1 MPRINLLP
9 IFSKSK
15 VGTFSD
21 NFSAGLSSRWQFT
34 NSAWAGSGGAAICT
48 PTLGAELFLNGTFA
62 TDTNWTKGTG
72 WTISGGTGN
81 KAAGTAGTISQTVT
95 SANNWNRIQFD
106 LTVTASTFA
115 GVHGSATNLGKAFS
129 TSGTNIVSTRYANNT
144 ALGIRGVTS
153 TSAGSIDNASAKQ
166 ITISDMMATIS
177 GLKNSANIS
186 ASVTIGQGTPAGVVG
201 WLDSYTSPANYILC
215 FHNGETLTLIKVVAG
230 VITSLINTAATYAAG
245 AEIKMKGLRS
255 GANLLVTAYYNG
267 VQIGTQ
273 QTVSD
278 AGIVDNTRHG
288 IFSSNENNTI
298 SRFTVR

>member
-1 MPRINLLP
+1 MIPVISANKRAKRGV
-9 IFSKSK
+9 SY
-15 VGTFSD
+15 
-21 NFSAGLSSRWQFT
+21 NFAQADGALAGFEYT
-34 NSAWAGSGGAAICT
+34 NSAWTVASNKALST

-62 TDTNWTKGTG
+62 ADANWIKGAG

>member
-1 MPRINLLP
+1 MIPVISANKRAKRGV
-9 IFSKSK
+9 SY
-15 VGTFSD
+15 
-21 NFSAGLSSRWQFT
+21 NFAQANGALAGFEYT
-34 NSAWAGSGGAAICT
+34 NSAWTVASNKALST

-62 TDTNWTKGTG
+62 ADTNWTKGTG

-81 KAAGTAGTISQTVT
+81 KAAGTAGTISQTVAT
-95 SANNWNRIQFD
+95 ANNWYKLLWD
-106 LTVTASTFA
+106 VTVTASTFGA
-115 GVHGSATNLGKAFS
+115 TLGGATNFGKTFSATQAG
-129 TSGTNIVSTRYANNT
+129 IVSAKYTIGTGLGYRGLT
-144 ALGIRGVTS
+144 A
-153 TSAGSIDNASAKQ
+153 TSAGSIDNASAKA
-166 ITISDMMATIS
+166 ITISDMFATLS
-177 GLKNSANIS
+177 GLKTSATL
-186 ASVTIGQGTPAGVVG
+186 SVNATIPQDTPTGIVG
-201 WLDSYTSPANYILC
+201 WLDSHTSPANYILC

>member
-1 MPRINLLP
+1 MIPVISANKRAKRGV
-9 IFSKSK
+9 SY
-15 VGTFSD
+15 
-21 NFSAGLSSRWQFT
+21 NFAQANGALAGFEYT
-34 NSAWAGSGGAAICT
+34 NSAWTVASNKALST
-48 PTLGAELFLNGTFA
+48 PTLGTELFVNGAFA
-62 TDTNWTKGTG
+62 ADTNWTKGAG

-144 ALGIRGVTS
+144 GLGIRGVTS

-186 ASVTIGQGTPAGVVG
+186 ASVTIGQDTPAGVVG
-201 WLDSYTSPANYILC
+201 WLDSYTSPANYIVC
-215 FHNGETLTLIKVVAG
+215 FHNGENLTLLKVVAG
-230 VITSLINTAATYAAG
+230 TITQLINTAATYVAG
-245 AEIKMKGLRS
+245 GAVSVTGQRS
-255 GANLLVTAYYNG
+255 GSNLLLTARYNG
-267 VQIGTQ
+267 AQVGTQ

-278 AGIVDNTRHG
+278 AGIVANTRHG
-288 IFSSNENNTI
+288 IFSSASLNTF
-298 SRFTVR
+298 SNFTVR